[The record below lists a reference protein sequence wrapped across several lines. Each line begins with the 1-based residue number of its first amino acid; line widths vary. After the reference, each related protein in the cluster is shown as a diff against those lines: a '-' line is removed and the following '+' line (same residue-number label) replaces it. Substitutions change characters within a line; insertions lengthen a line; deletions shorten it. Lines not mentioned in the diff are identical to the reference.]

1 MRLMRNKRT
10 GKTAVYDET
19 IVAQGSWESVEAQT
33 ASKSPTVDK
42 VKAGDTVEI
51 SVQRKNGESVK
62 RKA

>member
-1 MRLMRNKRT
+1 MRNKRT

-19 IVAQGSWESVEAQT
+19 IVAQGSWEPVEAQT
-33 ASKSPTVDK
+33 TSKSPTADQ

-51 SVQRKNGESVK
+51 SVKKSNGESVK